1 MPRIMPPRAA
11 HRLCF
16 AAILSVSFAAAA
28 QAAVEPHALF
38 SDNAVLQHK
47 VKMPVWG
54 TTDAAEPVKVS
65 IAGQSATATPKE
77 GKWRV
82 ELEPLAAGGP
92 HVLSIA
98 QGDTKVERKNILVG
112 EVWLCG
118 GQSNM
123 QWALNQSEG
132 GSEAISAS
140 ANDQLRLITVPR
152 ERDAQPRES
161 VNATWVVAGPES
173 TPGFSAVGYFFG
185 RDLQKKLGVPVGL
198 ISSNVGGTAAEEWIS
213 GSELSANRELDG
225 TFSPQGGS
233 SQLYNAMIAP
243 LAPFPI
249 QGAIWY
255 QGESNA
261 GRSVHYQKLLP
272 AMIKSWRDTFHNPQ
286 MPFLIVQIAPYDK
299 ERAYSPDSIW
309 AEIRE
314 AQRHVANHV
323 PKTALIVTLDVGDE
337 QDIHPRKKEPVGAR
351 LALAARGVAYGEDLE
366 YSGPTYEKSQV
377 DGNEIRLKFEHYTG
391 GLVAKD
397 GALKGFTVA
406 GEDQK
411 FHPAKAEIDG
421 NTIVV
426 SSDEVAKPVAV
437 RYAWLANPEGNLW
450 NKAGLPAS
458 PFRTDAFPLTT
469 QNNK

>member
-1 MPRIMPPRAA
+1 ML
-11 HRLCF
+11 HRQTLRPMV
-16 AAILSVSFAAAA
+16 ALALTLALAAAA
-28 QAAVEPHALF
+28 HAAVEPHVLF
-38 SDNAVLQHK
+38 SDNAVLQQKTK
-47 VKMPVWG
+47 VPVWG
-54 TTDAAEPVKVS
+54 TTDSDAPVKVS
-65 IAGQSATATPKE
+65 IAGQQATATPKD
-77 GKWRV
+77 GKWQV

-92 HVLSIA
+92 HVLTIT
-98 QGDTKVERKNILVG
+98 QGDAKVERKNILVG

-152 ERDAQPRES
+152 ERDTKPRTT
-161 VNATWVVAGPES
+161 VNAQWVAAGPET

-213 GSELSANRELDG
+213 GRELAANRALDG
-225 TFSPQGGS
+225 TFTPQGGS

-243 LAPFPI
+243 LAPYAI

-261 GRSVHYQKLLP
+261 GRAFHYQTLLP
-272 AMIKSWRDTFHNPQ
+272 AMIKSWRDTFHKPE
-286 MPFLIVQIAPYDK
+286 MPFLMVQIAPYDK
-299 ERAYSPDSIW
+299 ERAYSPDTIW
-309 AEIRE
+309 AEIRD
-314 AQRHVANHV
+314 AQRTIVNAD
-323 PKTALIVTLDVGDE
+323 PKSALIVTIDVGDE

-351 LALAARGVAYGEDLE
+351 LALAARGIAYGEDLE
-366 YSGPTYEKSQV
+366 YSGPVYAKSSV
-377 DGNEIRLKFEHYTG
+377 DGNKLRLSFTHLGG
-391 GLVAKD
+391 GLVAQN
-397 GALKGFTVA
+397 GPLKGFTVA
-406 GEDQK
+406 GEDRK

-421 NTIVV
+421 DSIVV
-426 SSDEVAKPVAV
+426 WSDDVSQPKAV

-458 PFRTDAFPLTT
+458 PFRTDNFAITT